1 MSLRVGID
9 FGTSN
14 SGVAVS
20 DGRQVRVLPIDA
32 KNIVPE
38 VVKTI
43 LYITRDGEAF
53 IGQEAVELYYR
64 QNIGRARS
72 LVKKWVGEIEI
83 RGGDMFYVDDVYAYV
98 DEMAPGR
105 LLQYLKTALRSEGYD
120 GTRVFERF
128 YPTTELI
135 AIYLRELKR
144 RAEAQLGEEIEGVTL
159 GRPVHFSDDPQRDQR
174 AEDVL
179 FEAARQAGF
188 NTVEFE
194 FEPVAAAMFYES
206 SLKRPQDALIFDFGG
221 GTLDITI
228 MRLGDPR
235 GRTVYASGGIG
246 IAGSDF
252 DSAII
257 RRRMLPH
264 FGLGLVEG
272 RPEVLNLIN
281 AVSDWMSL
289 PDMSIPSA
297 RHNLQTAVK
306 AGVAP
311 VQLKA
316 LEALIFNDLAFTFY
330 RAVEEGKIALSSQG
344 AAVIRLKETGIDLWE
359 LYTRGQFEK
368 DIRDYRE
375 KIEQVLLETLKA
387 SGREPGQIDAVVTTG
402 GSSSIPSFGAML
414 ARIFGA
420 DKLVASDA
428 FSSVS
433 AGLGIKAGMN
443 F

>member
-1 MSLRVGID
+1 M
-9 FGTSN
+9 
-14 SGVAVS
+14 
-20 DGRQVRVLPIDA
+20 
-32 KNIVPE
+32 
-38 VVKTI
+38 VKTI

-53 IGQEAVELYYR
+53 IGQEAVELYYHH
-64 QNIGRARS
+64 NIGRARS
-72 LVKKWVGEIEI
+72 LVKKRVGEVEY
-83 RGGDMFYVDDVYAYV
+83 RGADMFYVTDVYAYI
-98 DEMAPGR
+98 DELAPGR
-105 LLQYLKTALRSEGYD
+105 LLQYLKTALRSEGYE

-159 GRPVHFSDDPQRDQR
+159 GRPVHFSADPQRDQR
-174 AEDVL
+174 AEDSL

-188 NTVEFE
+188 KDVEFE
-194 FEPVAAAMFYES
+194 FEPVAAALFYES

-289 PDMSIPSA
+289 PELSIPSA

-311 VQLKA
+311 VQLRA

-344 AAVIRLKETGIDLWE
+344 AAVIRLKEAGIDLWE

-368 DIRDYRE
+368 DIREYRE

-387 SGREPGQIDAVVTTG
+387 SGKEPGQIDAVVTTG
-402 GSSSIPSFGAML
+402 GSSSIPAFGLML

-443 F
+443 A

>member
-72 LVKKWVGEIEI
+72 MVKKRVGEVEY
-83 RGGDMFYVDDVYAYV
+83 RGGDMFYVTDVYAYI
-98 DEMAPGR
+98 DELAPGR
-105 LLQYLKTALRSEGYD
+105 LLQYLKTALRSEGYE

-144 RAEAQLGEEIEGVTL
+144 RAEAQLGEEIEGATL
-159 GRPVHFSDDPQRDQR
+159 GRPVHFSDNPQRDQH
-174 AEDVL
+174 AEDSL

-188 NTVEFE
+188 KDVEFE

-206 SLKRPQDALIFDFGG
+206 SLKRPQDALIF
-221 GTLDITI
+221 
-228 MRLGDPR
+228 
-235 GRTVYASGGIG
+235 
-246 IAGSDF
+246 
-252 DSAII
+252 
-257 RRRMLPH
+257 
-264 FGLGLVEG
+264 
-272 RPEVLNLIN
+272 
-281 AVSDWMSL
+281 
-289 PDMSIPSA
+289 
-297 RHNLQTAVK
+297 
-306 AGVAP
+306 
-311 VQLKA
+311 
-316 LEALIFNDLAFTFY
+316 NDLAFTFY

-344 AAVIRLKETGIDLWE
+344 SAVIRMKESGIDLWE

-368 DIRDYRE
+368 DIREYRE
-375 KIEQVLLETLKA
+375 KIEQVLLETLQA

-402 GSSSIPSFGAML
+402 GSSSIPAFGAML

-443 F
+443 A

>member
-64 QNIGRARS
+64 QNIGRAHS
-72 LVKKWVGEIEI
+72 LVKKRVGEVEY
-83 RGGDMFYVDDVYAYV
+83 RGADMFYVTDVYAYI
-98 DEMAPGR
+98 DELAPGR
-105 LLQYLKTALRSEGYD
+105 LLQYLKTALRSEGYE

-144 RAEAQLGEEIEGVTL
+144 RAEAQLHEEIDGVTL
-159 GRPVHFSDDPQRDQR
+159 GRPVHFSNDPQRDQR
-174 AEDVL
+174 AEDAL

-188 NTVEFE
+188 KEVEFE
-194 FEPVAAAMFYES
+194 FEPVAAALFYES
-206 SLKRPQDALIFDFGG
+206 TLQRPQDALIFDFGG

-228 MRLGDPR
+228 MRLGDPH

-289 PDMSIPSA
+289 PELSIPSA

-344 AAVIRLKETGIDLWE
+344 SAVIALKESGIDLWE

-368 DIRDYRE
+368 DIREYRE
-375 KIEQVLLETLKA
+375 KIEQVLLETLQA

-402 GSSSIPSFGAML
+402 GSSSIPAFGLML

-433 AGLGIKAGMN
+433 AGLGIKAGLHS
-443 F
+443 